1 MTDLQRMSRILYH
14 HDWVRVEDWAR
25 NIEQL
30 ADLSDEQIRQL
41 ESCCPKATA
50 VPAATHDDD
59 YSLAAYTLARRTW
72 RKIAVFCDAFR
83 LGVRR
88 AY

>member
-1 MTDLQRMSRILYH
+1 MADLQRMSRVLYH

-30 ADLSDEQIRQL
+30 ADLNDEQIRQL
-41 ESCCPKATA
+41 ESCCPEGTA
-50 VPAATHDDD
+50 VPAATHNGDD
-59 YSLAAYTLARRTW
+59 SLAAYTLPMRTW
-72 RKIAVFCDAFR
+72 RRIAVFCDAF
-83 LGVRR
+83 LLNVRR

>member
-30 ADLSDEQIRQL
+30 ADLTDEQIRQL
-41 ESCCPKATA
+41 ESCCPERIA
-50 VPAATHDDD
+50 VPAATHNGDH
-59 YSLAAYTLARRTW
+59 SLAAYTLAIRTW
-72 RKIAVFCDAFR
+72 RRISVFCGAF
-83 LGVRR
+83 LFSVRR